1 MTDRRTDPS
10 LLDLNRGTLVAAAAL
25 CAVGSILGLMGLA
38 LAAGPCR
45 AGRRWYR
52 RADMPAHQLA
62 RLKLEQ
68 VKAAVGASGGAWRVA
83 EQEKYSPRVPR
94 GVDVLTRRSRRRC
107 HTPPV
112 WATQYAYLVRSAFP
126 TRRRRRP

>member
-1 MTDRRTDPS
+1 MSDRRTDPS

-38 LAAGPCR
+38 LAAAAVVG

-52 RADMPAHQLA
+52 RADLPAHQLA

-68 VKAAVGASGGAWRVA
+68 AKAAAGASARGVARRGAGEILA
-83 EQEKYSPRVPR
+83 RVPR
-94 GVDVLTRRSRRRC
+94 GVDVMTRRSRR
-107 HTPPV
+107 
-112 WATQYAYLVRSAFP
+112 
-126 TRRRRRP
+126 